1 MEVVMHNVK
10 VKEISKRIALFAGV
24 TEWRRDESN
33 PVEYY
38 LSCKLVIGGKD
49 GEQLCVTLFSED
61 YGRPIAD
68 LIGASKEYKEEVI

>member
-1 MEVVMHNVK
+1 MEIIMHDVK
-10 VKEISKRIALFAGV
+10 VKEISKRVSFFAGV

-33 PVEYY
+33 PVKYY

-61 YGRPIAD
+61 YAESIAD
-68 LIGASKEYKEEVI
+68 LIGVTKEYKEELK